1 MAWCIL
7 EKWYK
12 VINFLTWV
20 LMGSMCLLIGFQIIN
35 RFALHLP
42 APWSEEFCRYNFV
55 RLV

>member
-42 APWSEEFCRYNFV
+42 APWSE
-55 RLV
+55 